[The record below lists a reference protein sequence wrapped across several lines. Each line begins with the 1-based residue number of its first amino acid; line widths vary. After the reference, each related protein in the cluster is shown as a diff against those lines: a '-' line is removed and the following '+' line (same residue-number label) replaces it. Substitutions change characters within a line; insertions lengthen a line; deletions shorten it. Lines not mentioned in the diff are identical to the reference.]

1 DLLYEHLLAARDGL
15 ETAVDVDGPAERT
28 SIMFKTFASNQW
40 VIVLTAL
47 AVAATVGIL
56 FWIVT
61 IWPGAI
67 PQTPAGGE
75 QRAPNEEM
83 VLLTIVLMGSLGGLL
98 RLTSSFTKFVGNRQL
113 YRSWIVY
120 YLLMPF
126 EGAALAP

>member
-1 DLLYEHLLAARDGL
+1 MLRTLGPLLNDTKKDLNLDASGALPAGAWEKIPADRQDLLYEHLLAARDGL

-67 PQTPAGGE
+67 PQGCP
-75 QRAPNEEM
+75 
-83 VLLTIVLMGSLGGLL
+83 
-98 RLTSSFTKFVGNRQL
+98 
-113 YRSWIVY
+113 
-120 YLLMPF
+120 
-126 EGAALAP
+126 